1 MSDFDEIIS
10 EFLVECFEGLDQLD
24 GEFVALEVRP
34 DDQETLSSIFR
45 TIHSIKGASGFLE
58 FHRLEKL
65 THAGE
70 NLLDALRSSE
80 IAMREEIASAL
91 LELNDAV
98 RQMLGVIE
106 TTGSDEGADDPSFEE
121 LRQRLEQLLAEGN
134 APAEANEEPDVAESS
149 TPAAEPVSNEA
160 GREEPA
166 AETPAPTKKK
176 AARKKAT
183 GKKAAGKSTTRK
195 KAEAPAESSVAGD
208 EPVAEIPTP
217 TDGVAEPAAKAS
229 AARRESSGSAA
240 DSSIRVRVDHLDALM
255 NLAGELVL
263 ARNQIIQHAAQ
274 LDDPTTTASAQR
286 LNHIT
291 SELQERV
298 MKIRMQPIG
307 LLWSKLPRI
316 VRDLAG
322 QLGKKVEL
330 ELEGAETE
338 LDKTLLEAIKDPLTH
353 LVRNALDHGIE
364 EPEARESAGKTPV
377 AKLRLVSSHQSGQ
390 VTIVIEDDG
399 RGIDLEKIRA
409 KAVEK
414 GVITQ
419 AQAQNM
425 DDRAAMDLLFA
436 PGFSTASQITNVSG
450 RGVGMDVVRSNL
462 ERVGGTVSIESELG
476 KGTRVLVRI
485 PLTLAI
491 IPALTIRTGGE
502 RYAIPQANL
511 VELVRVEAGRDE
523 RIEMLHG
530 KPVFRLR
537 GRLLPLL
544 DLNDQLGVER
554 NIDEDA
560 RSIVVV
566 HAVGQRFGLLVDEI
580 LETEEIVVKPL
591 GRHVKALN
599 VYAGTTILG
608 DGRVALILDIAGICT
623 RARLMPI
630 EDLQVEESSELERS
644 LMGSSDESLV
654 IFDVGGSRR
663 MAVELGDVARLEEIP
678 AESVEV
684 VGRQPVVQ
692 YRGNILPLLDLD
704 QVFTG
709 MGREVTGQEPVKAIV
724 QSTDQGTFGIM
735 VDDVVDIVSVDVGSP
750 RQAADEMGV
759 SEVVVA
765 GGKVTELLDVPTVAA
780 RSVLKGASSTTIDAV
795 DVLPA
800 ETATLLDQK
809 QICTFRLGGAFYG
822 IDVLEVQ
829 EVLRPEL
836 RTPIPLAS
844 TDIEGLINLRGET
857 VVLLDLRQRLGLES
871 RSEDAT
877 AEEEMHVVV
886 RVGSEVVSILVD
898 EIGEVLEL
906 PDSAFEPC
914 PSSMD
919 EATRHVAHGV
929 YKIDG
934 ELLLM
939 LNVESIAAERMPE
952 FRDTSASNE
961 DPSNKPS
968 RS

>member
-80 IAMREEIASAL
+80 IVMREEIASAL
-91 LELNDAV
+91 LDLNDAV
-98 RQMLGVIE
+98 RQMLGIIE

-121 LRQRLEQLLAEGN
+121 LRLRLEQLLAEGTGS
-134 APAEANEEPDVAESS
+134 AAAAEDSTASK
-149 TPAAEPVSNEA
+149 TPAASEA
-160 GREEPA
+160 SVEEPA
-166 AETPAPTKKK
+166 AEALVSAKEE
-176 AARKKAT
+176 A
-183 GKKAAGKSTTRK
+183 S
-195 KAEAPAESSVAGD
+195 AEEPVAD
-208 EPVAEIPTP
+208 QEPVAEIPTP
-217 TDGVAEPAAKAS
+217 TDGAAEPAAKAN
-229 AARRESSGSAA
+229 AARREPPGNAA

-263 ARNQIIQHAAQ
+263 ARNQIIQHAAH

-364 EPEARESAGKTPV
+364 GPDARESAGKPPV

-399 RGIDLEKIRA
+399 RGIDLESIRA

-414 GVITQ
+414 GLVTQ
-419 AQAQNM
+419 AQVQNM
-425 DDRAAMDLLFA
+425 DDRSAMDLLFA

-537 GRLLPLL
+537 GELLPLL
-544 DLNDQLGVER
+544 DLNEQLGVER
-554 NIDEDA
+554 TIDEDA

-591 GRHVKALN
+591 GRHVKALD

-608 DGRVALILDIAGICT
+608 DGRVALILDIAGICS

-630 EDLQVEESSELERS
+630 EDAQVEESSELERS
-644 LMGSSDESLV
+644 LMASSDESLV
-654 IFDVGGSRR
+654 IFDVGGARR

-678 AESVEV
+678 AESVEI

-704 QVFTG
+704 EVFTG
-709 MGREVTGQEPVKAIV
+709 AGREVTGEEPVKAIV

-765 GGKVTELLDVPTVAA
+765 GGLVTELLDVPTVAA
-780 RSVLKGASSTTIDAV
+780 RSVVKGASRDTVDAEI
-795 DVLPA
+795 LPA
-800 ETATLLDQK
+800 EGTTLLDRK

-829 EVLRPEL
+829 EVLRPEQ

-871 RSEDAT
+871 RAEDAP

-929 YKIDG
+929 YKVDG

-939 LNVESIAAERMPE
+939 LNVESIAAERMPG
-952 FRDTSASNE
+952 FRDKSASNE
-961 DPSNKPS
+961 DPSKKS
-968 RS
+968 ARS